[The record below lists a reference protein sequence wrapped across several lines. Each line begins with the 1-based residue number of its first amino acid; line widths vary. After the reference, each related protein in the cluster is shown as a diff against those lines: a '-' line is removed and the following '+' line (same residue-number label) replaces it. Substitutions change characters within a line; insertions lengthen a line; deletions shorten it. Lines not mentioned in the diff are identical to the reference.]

1 MSRMHNRH
9 SGLNCRHSGLD
20 PESSQYRPQE
30 PPSPVSRGFTLV
42 ELSIAMAFLGIL
54 LITIAILVI
63 RIISIYQSGLAI
75 RAVSSTGRQL
85 ISEFTRSISGSPIGN
100 VGFDFSVGSR
110 DRQLTGRLSNNP
122 SPADLTYKYYFQIT
136 GRADVAGETEQK
148 VVPLTGAFCT
158 GLYTYIWNTA
168 YAFDTDSNSST
179 FGSPTGA
186 GSTYKYGSTTLS
198 NFRLIRIADS
208 QRDICIAQRTK
219 SGEVN
224 NEFRSFET
232 TNDQGANPP
241 YELLES
247 AEDGL
252 ALYDLRIFP
261 TSNNRI
267 TGHSFYSG
275 TFILATLRGGVNILR
290 PGDYCAA
297 EYDNLNTDFNYC
309 AINKFNFAMRATGE
323 SVDAGEGG
331 YGER

>member
-1 MSRMHNRH
+1 
-9 SGLNCRHSGLD
+9 
-20 PESSQYRPQE
+20 
-30 PPSPVSRGFTLV
+30 
-42 ELSIAMAFLGIL
+42 MAFLGIL

-85 ISEFTRSISGSPIGN
+85 ISEFTHSISGSPVGN
-100 VGFDFSVGSR
+100 IGFDFSAGSPDRKITGSQSR
-110 DRQLTGRLSNNP
+110 DP
-122 SPADLTYKYYFQIT
+122 YPADITYKYYFQIT
-136 GRADVAGETEQK
+136 GSARIAGVQK
-148 VVPLTGAFCT
+148 TNVPIAGAFCT

-168 YAFDTDSNSST
+168 YAFNTDSNSAN

-186 GSTYKYGSTTLS
+186 GFTYKYGSTTLS
-198 NFRLIRIADS
+198 NFRLIRIPDS
-208 QRDICIAQRTK
+208 QRAICIEQRTK
-219 SGEVN
+219 N
-224 NEFRSFET
+224 NKIDVQKNFKT
-232 TNDQGANPP
+232 PTGQADVAP

-252 ALYDLRIFP
+252 VLYDFRIFP

-267 TGHSFYSG
+267 TGHVFYSG
-275 TFILATLRGGVNILR
+275 TFILATLRGGVDIFR
-290 PGDYCAA
+290 SGDYCAA
-297 EYDNLNTDFNYC
+297 EYGTLNTDFNYC